1 VSLLAMSIVAP
12 GSAQLV
18 AGHRD
23 LGRIVLRIWLGL
35 LAVGALLG
43 AVAYVSLSTV
53 VGLVSAPWFLAVAQW
68 VLYAWAA
75 IWALVLIDA
84 WRLGRPAS
92 QPTRTRRRFAI
103 ATVVL
108 LLVPAGVAYAGASV
122 SAGREALGEVFGGG
136 PTVPPVDGRYNIL
149 LMGGDSGEGRQGT
162 RPDSLQL
169 VSIDADTGRAV
180 TFGFTRDTENIVF
193 EEGSVMAGLMPEG
206 WTCGDECLLNGLYT
220 WAWDHKDQFPAG
232 TQDPGILATREAV
245 EALSGL
251 EVQYHALVDMNG
263 FRSLIDALG
272 GLEITVMRR
281 TPIGG
286 GTSPVSDHIEPG
298 RQRLD
303 GYHALWYA
311 RSREG
316 SSNYERMARQRCV
329 MSAMVDQVDPR
340 TLALRFGEI
349 AGASTGVLTTDIP
362 QSELGNF
369 AELALK
375 TRSQKITGVNFVP
388 PLIKPWDFDQAEMH
402 QVVEDTIAASED
414 LAEEQA
420 GSTSAKPLP
429 TPGTS
434 ASTPSGT
441 PSASAATSDDAATPA
456 YDPLDKPSEDAF
468 AKTDDIASVCRVG

>member
-1 VSLLAMSIVAP
+1 
-12 GSAQLV
+12 
-18 AGHRD
+18 
-23 LGRIVLRIWLGL
+23 
-35 LAVGALLG
+35 
-43 AVAYVSLSTV
+43 
-53 VGLVSAPWFLAVAQW
+53 
-68 VLYAWAA
+68 
-75 IWALVLIDA
+75 
-84 WRLGRPAS
+84 
-92 QPTRTRRRFAI
+92 
-103 ATVVL
+103 
-108 LLVPAGVAYAGASV
+108 
-122 SAGREALGEVFGGG
+122 
-136 PTVPPVDGRYNIL
+136 
-149 LMGGDSGEGRQGT
+149 
-162 RPDSLQL
+162 
-169 VSIDADTGRAV
+169 
-180 TFGFTRDTENIVF
+180 
-193 EEGSVMAGLMPEG
+193 
-206 WTCGDECLLNGLYT
+206 
-220 WAWDHKDQFPAG
+220 
-232 TQDPGILATREAV
+232 
-245 EALSGL
+245 
-251 EVQYHALVDMNG
+251 
-263 FRSLIDALG
+263 
-272 GLEITVMRR
+272 
-281 TPIGG
+281 
-286 GTSPVSDHIEPG
+286 
-298 RQRLD
+298 
-303 GYHALWYA
+303 
-311 RSREG
+311 
-316 SSNYERMARQRCV
+316 

>member
-1 VSLLAMSIVAP
+1 MSVVLP
-12 GSAQLV
+12 GTAQVV
-18 AGHRD
+18 AGHRGI
-23 LGRIVLRIWLGL
+23 GRLVLRTWLGL
-35 LAVGALLG
+35 LAVAAVLG
-43 AVAYVSLSTV
+43 GVAYLSLSTV
-53 VGLVSAPWFLAVAQW
+53 VGLLSAPWFLAVAQW
-68 VLYAWAA
+68 VLYAWAV

-108 LLVPAGVAYAGASV
+108 LLAPAGVAYAGASV
-122 SAGREALGEVFGGG
+122 SAGRAALGAVFGAG

-149 LMGGDSGEGRQGT
+149 LMGGDSGEGREGT

-193 EEGSVMAGLMPEG
+193 ERGSVMAGLMPEG
-206 WTCGDECLLNGLYT
+206 WTCGDDCLLNGLYT
-220 WAWDHKDQFPAG
+220 WAWDHRDQFPAG
-232 TQDPGILATREAV
+232 TKDPGVLATREAV

-286 GTSPVSDHIEPG
+286 GTSPVFDHIEAG

-349 AGASTGVLTTDIP
+349 AAASTGVLTTDIP

-375 TRSQKITGVNFVP
+375 TRAQKITGVNFVP
-388 PLIKPWDFDQAEMH
+388 PLIDPWDFDRGEMH
-402 QVVEDTIAASED
+402 RIVEETIEASED
-414 LAEEQA
+414 TDQEEA
-420 GSTSAKPLP
+420 ASTSAKPLP
-429 TPGTS
+429 TPGVT
-434 ASTPSGT
+434 APA
-441 PSASAATSDDAATPA
+441 PSAPTPEAEATSQEEAEPA
-456 YDPLDKPSEDAF
+456 YDPLAKPSEDAF
-468 AKTDDIASVCRVG
+468 AKTDDIASVCSVG